1 MVSLTFNDIL
11 EEENLVVTKAP
22 YLVVYDPLIFRVF
35 FFFFR
40 KTFTLKSRTKKV
52 LRNQEIFGDAFQ
64 KKQ

>member
-22 YLVVYDPLIFRVF
+22 YLVVYDSLIFRF